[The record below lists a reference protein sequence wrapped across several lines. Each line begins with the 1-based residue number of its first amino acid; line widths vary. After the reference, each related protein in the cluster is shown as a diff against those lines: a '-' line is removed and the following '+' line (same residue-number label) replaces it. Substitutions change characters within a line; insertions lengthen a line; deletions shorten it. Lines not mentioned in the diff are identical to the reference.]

1 MKSLFQLIMEAD
13 GDLEDFDPG
22 MDSAPA
28 DAPADAPPEAA
39 DDGLMPPDAA
49 SDDGGDLQGFG
60 MGDDS
65 GDAGMGDD
73 GMGDTSGDPSGDQEA
88 TEENKSITEKISA
101 NLNLQLYSQL
111 DDINTSMDE
120 IIKKLQVLSTAF
132 TTEENEALKPHIC
145 NMKKALE
152 AGKNYALNKFLTN
165 EYPTN
170 VQFYMKL
177 KTAYDTI
184 SDQINPILKKI
195 K

>member
-1 MKSLFQLIMEAD
+1 MEAD
-13 GDLEDFDPG
+13 GDLEEFDPG
-22 MDSAPA
+22 SMDSAPA
-28 DAPADAPPEAA
+28 EGTPQDAPPAAA
-39 DDGLMPPDAA
+39 DDGFDMPPDEPS
-49 SDDGGDLQGFG
+49 SDGEDLQGFG
-60 MGDDS
+60 MDDGTGGD
-65 GDAGMGDD
+65 GMGDD
-73 GMGDTSGDPSGDQEA
+73 TMGDSGEDTGGDNSADQN
-88 TEENKSITEKISA
+88 NKSITEKISA

-132 TTEENEALKPHIC
+132 TTEENESLKPHLS

-152 AGKNYALNKFLTN
+152 AGKNYALNKFLSN
-165 EYPTN
+165 EYSTN

-184 SDQINPILKKI
+184 SDSINPILKRI